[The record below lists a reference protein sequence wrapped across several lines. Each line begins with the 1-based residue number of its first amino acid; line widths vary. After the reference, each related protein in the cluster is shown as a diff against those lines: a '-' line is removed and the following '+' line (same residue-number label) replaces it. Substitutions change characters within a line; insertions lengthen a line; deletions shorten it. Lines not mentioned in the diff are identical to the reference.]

1 MDKYSIWL
9 QEISQLE
16 DKDLDEEIRQMNKD
30 IHNIELRIFAHKLI
44 KQMKEYQNRLIKLSL
59 ENIELYHKMER
70 GE

>member
-16 DKDLDEEIRQMNKD
+16 DKEIEEEINQMNRD
-30 IHNIELRIFAHKLI
+30 IHNLELRIFAHKLI